1 MTYENIVVMR
11 LLHLDQFLDHG
22 VFSLRRI
29 EDWMGLDGVRL
40 IMDVEAKFGFD
51 ISDAD
56 AGIIRSVGD
65 LHAYILSHA
74 QPPPDAEAAWTW
86 LVDTLE
92 EEFGVPR
99 KRIVPE
105 AWIVRDLGIE

>member
-1 MTYENIVVMR
+1 
-11 LLHLDQFLDHG
+11 
-22 VFSLRRI
+22 
-29 EDWMGLDGVRL
+29 MGLDSVQL

-56 AGIIRSVGD
+56 AGKIRSVGD
-65 LHAYILSHA
+65 LHEYILAHA
-74 QPPPDAEAAWTW
+74 QPRPDPEAAWAW
-86 LVDTLE
+86 LVETIE
-92 EEFGVPR
+92 EEFGIPR